1 MNKIQAYAKK
11 LSPVWNS
18 RLNSAWQ
25 NGHGQ
30 TMQRQL
36 ALTEI
41 SSLNLAPF
49 HLLDP
54 VEKSI
59 NDYQRKD
66 KTWSIQVQPF
76 KIWSIIPSTIE

>member
-1 MNKIQAYAKK
+1 
-11 LSPVWNS
+11 
-18 RLNSAWQ
+18 
-25 NGHGQ
+25 
-30 TMQRQL
+30 MQKNCPLFEIPASILPGKMVMARPCRQL

-76 KIWSIIPSTIE
+76 KI